1 MAHCEGKK
9 MSKHSSGNNNKK
21 LIIAI
26 IVIIIIASI
35 GICLYLANQGDSES
49 ATSSL
54 TSNIKQS
61 QSNLNIDDFIKKLE
75 EANLKIDNKINKS
88 AELIGAKEG
97 YGLEINGEYIEIYL
111 YNTNSKEELT
121 KSNIKSAKEKGIITM
136 PSFDNY
142 EMKAVY
148 NKGLV
153 LTGYEEH
160 INKDK
165 ILKVFNNL

>member
-1 MAHCEGKK
+1 MKK
-9 MSKHSSGNNNKK
+9 TLKFITLLAIMVLLVVTLTGCTSDNTGSSVETNGGTTK
-21 LIIAI
+21 
-26 IVIIIIASI
+26 
-35 GICLYLANQGDSES
+35 QE
-49 ATSSL
+49 
-54 TSNIKQS
+54 SNIS
-61 QSNLNIDDFIKKLE
+61 IDDFIKKLE
-75 EANLKIDNKINKS
+75 EADLKINDKINKS
-88 AELIGAKEG
+88 SELIGAKEG

-111 YNTNSKEELT
+111 YNTNSQEELT

-153 LTGYEEH
+153 LVGYEEH

-165 ILKVFNNL
+165 ILEVFNNL